1 MVSLIQ
7 MMSKAHYVQLI
18 GDYFMK
24 EFLKK
29 YGSRKFLLT
38 LFTNVLGIATILS
51 GYGGKIGLIASIT
64 AIVVT
69 TAIYITNE
77 RKIDVEAVTK
87 IIKLS
92 IDDYEKI
99 KKLIDEYNEKENQEK
114 NEKQPNDNQT
124 DKENKV
130 E

>member
-1 MVSLIQ
+1 
-7 MMSKAHYVQLI
+7 
-18 GDYFMK
+18 MK
-24 EFLKK
+24 DIIKK

-87 IIKLS
+87 IVKLS

-114 NEKQPNDNQT
+114 NEKHPNGNQT
-124 DKENKV
+124 EKENKV

>member
-1 MVSLIQ
+1 
-7 MMSKAHYVQLI
+7 
-18 GDYFMK
+18 MK
-24 EFLKK
+24 DIIKK

-124 DKENKV
+124 DKENKT

>member
-1 MVSLIQ
+1 
-7 MMSKAHYVQLI
+7 
-18 GDYFMK
+18 MK
-24 EFLKK
+24 DIMKK

-38 LFTNVLGIATILS
+38 LFANILSIATILS
-51 GYGGKIGLIASIT
+51 GYGGKIGLVASIV
-64 AIVVT
+64 AIVIT
-69 TAIYITNE
+69 TAIYIVNE

-99 KKLIDEYNEKENQEK
+99 KKLIDEYNETEK
-114 NEKQPNDNQT
+114 SINEVN
-124 DKENKV
+124 KENKT